1 MKRIALA
8 PGLAFLGLAFLGFA
22 SWPASAQDPIVTDP
36 KVLAAIQGLEQTLAG
51 EVTKRGFPGMAV
63 AVIHDQTPLWV
74 HSYGLADVA
83 TGTPVTE
90 NTPFR
95 VASISKLF
103 TAVAIMQL
111 RDAGLLDLDDPV
123 QKHLATFRLAGDPH
137 PTITIRELLLHL
149 GGLPR
154 EPLSASW
161 QERVM
166 PTRDQLM
173 ADLDRQEAAIPPET
187 LWKYSNLGYAI
198 LGQLVKAVSDER
210 FEDYVIRHIAQPLGM
225 THTLVNPPPDSEKGI
240 AVGYGYRQAD
250 GTRAPRPYMHMGGMY
265 GAAGVISTAADLAR
279 LAALFLSD
287 ADSDVLSAAS
297 RREMLRVQA
306 VWPDWSG
313 GQGLGFQTRRVG
325 SQSRIGHA
333 GRGAG
338 YAGRL
343 DIDPATKLG
352 VVVLINAD
360 ENGPTRFVDEAFSA
374 LTGPV
379 TAAEA
384 LGRAPQ
390 VADPAWSKYVGRYT
404 NEGRDS
410 EIVLVDGRLAW
421 QDAGAGDP
429 AKTRILLEPAG
440 GNEFKFTAG
449 ALVGEKLT
457 FDLDGAGKVVSMHA
471 AGNTDL
477 RR

>member
-1 MKRIALA
+1 MKRLV
-8 PGLAFLGLAFLGFA
+8 LAFVVSALLSG
-22 SWPASAQDPIVTDP
+22 PAVAADPIANDP
-36 KVLAAIQGLEQTLAG
+36 KVQAALQGLDQTLAG

-63 AVIHDQTPLWV
+63 AIIHDQTPLWV
-74 HSYGLADVA
+74 HSYGQADVA
-83 TGTPVTE
+83 GGVPVTAD
-90 NTPFR
+90 TQFR
-95 VASISKLF
+95 VASITKLF

-123 QKHLATFRLAGDPH
+123 QKHLTNFHLAGVPH
-137 PTITIRELLLHL
+137 PTVTIRELLLQL

-154 EPLSASW
+154 EPLEASW

-173 ADLDRQEAAIPPET
+173 ADLDKQEPAIPPET

-210 FEDYVIRHIAQPLGM
+210 FEDYVLRHIAQPLGM
-225 THTLVNPPPDSEKGI
+225 AHTLVNPPDDLKGTAI
-240 AVGYGYRQAD
+240 AIGYGYRQAD
-250 GTRAPRPYMHMGGMY
+250 GTRQPRAFMHMGGMY

-279 LAALFLSD
+279 FAAFFLSD
-287 ADSDVLSAAS
+287 AESEVLSAQS

-306 VWPDWSG
+306 ILPDWSG
-313 GQGLGFQTRRVG
+313 GQGLGFETRRVG
-325 SQSRIGHA
+325 NQSRIGHA

-343 DIDPATKLG
+343 DIDPVSKLA
-352 VVVLINAD
+352 VIVLINAD
-360 ENGPTRFVDEAFSA
+360 ENGPTRFVDQAFTA
-374 LTGPV
+374 LVNPV
-379 TAAEA
+379 TAAVA
-384 LGRAPQ
+384 LGRAVP
-390 VADPAWSKYVGRYT
+390 VADPAWAKFVGRYT

-410 EIVLVDGRLAW
+410 EIVLVDGRLNW
-421 QDAGAGDP
+421 QDAGFSDP
-429 AKTRILLEPAG
+429 PRTRIPLDAVG
-440 GNEFKFTAG
+440 GNVFKFTAG

-457 FDLDGAGKVVSMHA
+457 FDLDAAGKVVSMHA

-477 RR
+477 KK